1 MIFKRLTIKN
11 FGKIHDKTL
20 EFSQGINILY
30 GENESGKSTVHT
42 FVRSM
47 LYGITRQ
54 RGRASRNDIYTRYE
68 PWENPAQYGGS
79 LWFSTG
85 GEDYRLTRNFYKENQ
100 NGELLNLRTGEL
112 TGVEDG
118 QLEQL
123 LGGVS
128 QAVYDN
134 TVSVAQ
140 LKSVTGKDLA
150 SEVQNYMASY
160 QGTGDSSVDLGR
172 TMQMLKMSRKGY
184 QVQKD
189 KKRKEAEKEQEK
201 LNAKMESG
209 TGRIEGE
216 TIPGIQERR
225 KAADPVWG
233 GKRS

>member
-100 NGELLNLRTGEL
+100 NG
-112 TGVEDG
+112 
-118 QLEQL
+118 
-123 LGGVS
+123 
-128 QAVYDN
+128 
-134 TVSVAQ
+134 
-140 LKSVTGKDLA
+140 
-150 SEVQNYMASY
+150 
-160 QGTGDSSVDLGR
+160 
-172 TMQMLKMSRKGY
+172 
-184 QVQKD
+184 
-189 KKRKEAEKEQEK
+189 
-201 LNAKMESG
+201 
-209 TGRIEGE
+209 
-216 TIPGIQERR
+216 
-225 KAADPVWG
+225 AA
-233 GKRS
+233 